1 MKPVLIIERNFISN
15 EEIDKQVLKDHFGF
29 NSFLKPKGFCGRANF
44 YGFNYFSS
52 VDMVNTTP
60 APNQFDEWCE
70 VIEDSK
76 ENHRYHA
83 FSNSVV
89 RTKQD
94 SFGDTIYYLETH
106 YINSDYHCAY
116 KFESEL
122 FVFKDNKI
130 KVSDKV
136 KTEKLSYD
144 FLSGYYS
151 TFEKI
156 LDALEIDY

>member
-1 MKPVLIIERNFISN
+1 MKPVFIIKRKFKSN
-15 EEIDKQVLKDHFGF
+15 KEIDKQVLEDHFGF
-29 NSFLKPKGFCGRANF
+29 NFFLKPKGFCGKANF
-44 YGFNYFSS
+44 YGFNYFSD

-60 APNQFDEWCE
+60 APNQFDEWRE
-70 VIEDSK
+70 AIEDSK
-76 ENHRYHA
+76 GHYDYHA

-106 YINSDYHCAY
+106 YINSDYQCAY

-122 FVFKDNKI
+122 FVFEDDI
-130 KVSDKV
+130 EVSDKV